1 MIISDAQFA
10 AAAYQLRVIE
20 LSMSTHLGALRDCQQ
35 WVGADADRF
44 YHEWDVD
51 IRARLHSAAAKLEAL
66 GFSPLI

>member
-1 MIISDAQFA
+1 MIISDAQFV

-20 LSMSTHLGALRDCQQ
+20 LTMTNQLSALRDCQQ

-51 IRARLHSAAAKLEAL
+51 IRAKLHSAASKLEAL
-66 GFSPLI
+66 GFSPFI